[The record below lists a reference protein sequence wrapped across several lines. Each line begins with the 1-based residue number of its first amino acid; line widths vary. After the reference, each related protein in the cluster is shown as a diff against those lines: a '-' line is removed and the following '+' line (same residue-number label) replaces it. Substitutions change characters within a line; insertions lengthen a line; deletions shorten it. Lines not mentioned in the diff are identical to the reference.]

1 MAFAKLLVNRIRN
14 AEAVAAFSA
23 ATCQNLA
30 AIGSLHSVTKTMLVS
45 FLSVRRLECSFHY
58 RRVYL
63 FLFGWRF
70 RTAKLLT
77 FVQFTNLLLLF
88 ERNLS
93 FSGQDCA
100 SSWQMCSMEHE
111 LYGHDFLHHTHKLLC
126 RGNDVHLRGLCLQKP
141 TYEVCLNAECR
152 VWIICGEFN
161 PSLLLLLLL
170 FSAPPWL

>member
-14 AEAVAAFSA
+14 AEAVATFSA

-77 FVQFTNLLLLF
+77 FFQFTNLLHLF
-88 ERNLS
+88 ERTFCKIFRLV
-93 FSGQDCA
+93 GKIVHPAGRCA
-100 SSWQMCSMEHE
+100 AWNTNSMDTISYIIPINYFAEATTCT
-111 LYGHDFLHHTHKLLC
+111 L
-126 RGNDVHLRGLCLQKP
+126 
-141 TYEVCLNAECR
+141 EVCAFR
-152 VWIICGEFN
+152 N
-161 PSLLLLLLL
+161 PLTRSV
-170 FSAPPWL
+170 